1 MKANGQNAVQ
11 KLSNKAPA
19 NSIPTVRGLL
29 SRDDYKR
36 RFEEILGQRSASF
49 IASITNATNTNP
61 KLKECEPNSV
71 ISAAVVAAT
80 LDLPIDPN
88 LGFSYIIPYG
98 KKANFQLGY
107 KAFVQLA
114 IRSGQYATMNVTEVY
129 EDELD
134 YYNPLTEEIKF
145 TEMDT
150 WEQRDKGDAKK
161 IVGYYAYFKL
171 LNGFE
176 KGSYR
181 TVKQVQQ
188 HGKKYS
194 KTYNYSSSLWKTDF
208 NAMAKKT
215 VLKLLLNR
223 WGILSVEMQKANIAD
238 QASIKEGVIHGEEI
252 DSSNVEY
259 TDNPDFVDVE
269 FVEVETKGD
278 GK

>member
-11 KLSNKAPA
+11 KLNSKAPA
-19 NSIPTVRGLL
+19 NSIPSVRGLL

-61 KLKECEPNSV
+61 KLKECDPNSV